1 MTLKMMKMK
10 KKKKKL
16 SKIIIIIVIMKK
28 KKKNDLFLPKSNL
41 LHLKNFQEVQAI
53 SSIK

>member
-10 KKKKKL
+10 KKKL
-16 SKIIIIIVIMKK
+16 SKILIIIIIVIMKK

-53 SSIK
+53 GSIK